1 MTSASVTGL
10 VTTGAA
16 HEATPA
22 HPPGLTGRAA
32 GWADEAVMPAQRLDV
47 AQTRLFAR
55 EHLDEGSVRCGIV
68 DAGNEAMSQVRL
80 MR

>member
-1 MTSASVTGL
+1 
-10 VTTGAA
+10 
-16 HEATPA
+16 
-22 HPPGLTGRAA
+22 
-32 GWADEAVMPAQRLDV
+32 MPAQRLDV